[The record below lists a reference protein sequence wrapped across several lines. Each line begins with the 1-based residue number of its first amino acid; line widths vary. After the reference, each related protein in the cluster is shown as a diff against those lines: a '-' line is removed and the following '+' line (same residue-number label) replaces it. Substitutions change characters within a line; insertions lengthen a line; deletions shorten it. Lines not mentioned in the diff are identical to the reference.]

1 MAFLFALFFALLIL
15 TFARQAWLHGVLV
28 QYWGILGLA
37 AGIAAGY
44 LFFQNSA
51 ILLERLAPE
60 YYLPLIPNVITSSV
74 IGLAVYFIV
83 RGFIKSILCSLFGE
97 DSILNGWTEGLRGA
111 ILSLLP
117 SLITVLIIASGIRA
131 GGTLLELKHLENICR
146 PKVNFSTKKY
156 PSWPVWATWRDS
168 VESIPFLVN
177 TLKPLDPISRVNE
190 RRVVDLLVASK
201 KPELLTFLRSAPE
214 TATIF
219 SSKGMQDALASD
231 DIITLLAKF
240 QHVTLIQHALIRQ
253 AAEDPGA
260 AKALAD
266 LELQPLIDG
275 FMLSPERQQRLK
287 TETVV
292 MNQSFPIQFP

>member
-1 MAFLFALFFALLIL
+1 MAFLFALFFVLLIL

-28 QYWGILGLA
+28 QYWGIFGLA

-51 ILLERLAPE
+51 VLLERLAPT
-60 YYLPLIPNVITSSV
+60 YYLPLIPNVITSSA
-74 IGLAVYFIV
+74 IGLAIYFIV

-97 DSILNGWTEGLRGA
+97 NSVMNGWTEGLRGA

-117 SLITVLIIASGIRA
+117 SMVTVLIIASGIRV
-131 GGTLLELKHLENICR
+131 GGTLLELKHLEYISR

-168 VESIPFLVN
+168 VEAIPFLVDG
-177 TLKPLDPISRVNE
+177 LKPLDPISRINE

-214 TATIF
+214 TAPIF
-219 SSKGMQDALASD
+219 SSKGMQDALVSD
-231 DIITLLAKF
+231 DILVLLAEY
-240 QHVTLIQHALIRQ
+240 QHVTLIQHSLVRQ
-253 AAEDPGA
+253 AAKDPDA

-275 FMLSPERQQRLK
+275 FMLSPERQQRIQ

-292 MNQSFPIQFP
+292 MTQSSFIQFP